1 MPEAVA
7 ETDDVATL
15 HERNR
20 GYVRAAQDSDVKWYA
35 DHLDAAYMSFN
46 PDGSLVDKAGY
57 IERIARPGPPRRY
70 EAVDSH
76 VRVVGDLGIIQ
87 SGFRQLDPEGKPAMG
102 CYTDVWSRVSGR
114 WLCISA
120 HFALFGVPMR
130 DTVAAKTSTA
140 SSASS
145 KDHTA
150 LDGLNRGFIRSV
162 RESDAQWFDANL
174 DEDFLNT
181 NGDGSLSGRA
191 EFLATIAR
199 PCPVAN
205 LSAEDVRITV
215 IGDSALV
222 RGRTRYAKPG
232 GEPGIG
238 RYTDL
243 WQRRQGR
250 WLCTAAHVTRG

>member
-7 ETDDVATL
+7 ETEEVATL
-15 HERNR
+15 HELNR
-20 GYVRAAQDSDVKWYA
+20 GYVRAAQDSDTKWYA

-57 IERIARPGPPRRY
+57 IERIARPGPARRY
-70 EAVDSH
+70 EAVDAH
-76 VRVVGDLGIIQ
+76 IRVVDEIGIIQ
-87 SGFRQLDPEGKPAMG
+87 SGFRQLDPEGKASAG
-102 CYTDVWSRVSGR
+102 CYTDVWSRRTGR

-120 HFALFGVPMR
+120 HFALFGTAMR
-130 DTVAAKTSTA
+130 EAGSEKAAA
-140 SSASS
+140 PLGNS
-145 KDHTA
+145 KDLAA
-150 LDGLNRGFIRSV
+150 LDELNRGFIQSV
-162 RESDAQWFDANL
+162 RESDAPWFDANL
-174 DEDFLNT
+174 DQDFLNT
-181 NGDGSLSGRA
+181 NPDGSLSGRA
-191 EFLATIAR
+191 EFLANIAR
-199 PCPVAN
+199 PSPVAN

-215 IGDSALV
+215 LGEAALV
-222 RGRTRYAKPG
+222 RGRTRYSKPG

>member
-7 ETDDVATL
+7 ETEEVATL
-15 HERNR
+15 HELNR
-20 GYVRAAQDSDVKWYA
+20 GYVRAAQDSDVRWYA
-35 DHLDAAYMSFN
+35 EHLDDAYMSFN
-46 PDGSLVDKAGY
+46 PDASLVDRAGFL
-57 IERIARPGPPRRY
+57 ERIARPGPPRRY
-70 EAVDSH
+70 EAVDAC
-76 VRVVGDLGIIQ
+76 VRLVDDLGIIQ
-87 SGFRQLDPEGKPAMG
+87 SGFRQLDPEGKPTTG
-102 CYTDVWSRVSGR
+102 CYTDVWSRISGQ

-130 DTVAAKTSTA
+130 DTGAVKPVAVTG
-140 SSASS
+140 S
-145 KDHTA
+145 KDQAA
-150 LDGLNRGFIRSV
+150 LDELNRGFIRSV

-174 DEDFLNT
+174 DQDFLNT

-191 EFLATIAR
+191 EFLANIAR

-205 LSAEDVRITV
+205 FSAEDVRISV
-215 IGDSALV
+215 LGDSALV
-222 RGRTRYAKPG
+222 RGRTRYSKPG
-232 GEPGIG
+232 GGPGIG